1 MGPYL
6 GYSSAFR
13 PFLPDIHYL
22 KFQTKIF
29 DLLNTNKIDF
39 FLKTHSRTK
48 SIISK
53 GMINEYKLNILTE
66 NYEKVVQ
73 DLDFDFFI
81 LDHIAS
87 TTAPHIINFSKPTVY
102 FDFNFTEIND
112 LLRKELE
119 ESIKIIPVEQKKME
133 NLILTHYYLKI
144 L

>member
-1 MGPYL
+1 MKKKTFERIKKKELKALYVMGPYL

-39 FLKTHSRTK
+39 LKPHPRTK
-48 SIISK
+48 SMISK
-53 GMINEYKLNILTE
+53 GMINEYKLNILKQKIMKKLFK
-66 NYEKVVQ
+66 N
-73 DLDFDFFI
+73 LDFDFFI

-112 LLRKELE
+112 LL
-119 ESIKIIPVEQKKME
+119 KMS
-133 NLILTHYYLKI
+133 LKNQ
-144 L
+144 

>member
-1 MGPYL
+1 
-6 GYSSAFR
+6 
-13 PFLPDIHYL
+13 
-22 KFQTKIF
+22 
-29 DLLNTNKIDF
+29 
-39 FLKTHSRTK
+39 
-48 SIISK
+48 
-53 GMINEYKLNILTE
+53 MINEYKLNILTE

-133 NLILTHYYLKI
+133 NLILTQYCLKI

>member
-1 MGPYL
+1 M
-6 GYSSAFR
+6 
-13 PFLPDIHYL
+13 
-22 KFQTKIF
+22 
-29 DLLNTNKIDF
+29 LNTNKIDF
-39 FLKTHSRTK
+39 LKPHPGTK
-48 SIISK
+48 SMISK

-119 ESIKIIPVEQKKME
+119 ESIKIIPVEQKKNGE
-133 NLILTHYYLKI
+133 FNFSILTQYCLKI